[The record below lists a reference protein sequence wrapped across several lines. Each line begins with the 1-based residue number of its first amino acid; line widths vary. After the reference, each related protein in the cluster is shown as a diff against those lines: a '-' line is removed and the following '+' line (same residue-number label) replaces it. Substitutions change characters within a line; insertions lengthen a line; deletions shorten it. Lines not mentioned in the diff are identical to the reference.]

1 LITRRHHQQASY
13 IAEKQISWRPTV
25 KRQEGYSQQYDE
37 ALQVATL
44 AHRPQMRKGSGLPY
58 IVHPIHVSVILLRHG
73 FPTEVAI
80 AGLLHDLVEDQGY
93 ELSKVEKQ
101 FGPRVAEMVEALTE
115 QKRDAQGKKRP
126 WDVRKREALQ
136 QIRDAGR
143 ETVAVKAAD
152 TLHNAHSFVR
162 DLNREGH
169 RVWRHF
175 NRGPQS
181 LLDYYRRILDVT
193 VERLGDH
200 PLAFELADAIDRLDQ
215 AIDETTPEDAG

>member
-1 LITRRHHQQASY
+1 MK
-13 IAEKQISWRPTV
+13 KQ
-25 KRQEGYSQQYDE
+25 KGYSQRYDE

-44 AHRPQMRKGSGLPY
+44 AHRPQMRKGSDLPY

-73 FPTEVAI
+73 FPTDVAI

-93 ELSKVEKQ
+93 ELSKIEEQ
-101 FGPRVAEMVEALTE
+101 FGVRVAEMVEALTE
-115 QKRDAQGKKRP
+115 QKRDDQGKKRP
-126 WDVRKREALQ
+126 WDVRKREALE

-152 TLHNAHSFVR
+152 TLHNAQSFVN
-162 DLNREGH
+162 DLHREGH

-181 LLDYYRRILDVT
+181 QLDYYRRILDVAE
-193 VERLGDH
+193 ERLGDH
-200 PLAFELADAIDRLDQ
+200 PLAVELADAIDRLAH
-215 AIDETTPEDAG
+215 AIDETTPQDEG